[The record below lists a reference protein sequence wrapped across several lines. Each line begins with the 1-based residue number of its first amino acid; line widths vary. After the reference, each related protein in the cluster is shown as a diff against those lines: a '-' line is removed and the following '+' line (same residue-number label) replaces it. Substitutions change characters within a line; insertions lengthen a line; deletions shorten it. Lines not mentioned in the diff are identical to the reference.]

1 MPRFSCRI
9 GTSTGSLRTQEIDDE
24 SPEAARRALEAQG
37 YFVFAVEGA
46 ADAQGRRPSLRLDL
60 RRVGLQ
66 ALLVFNQELLALI
79 KAGLPILTA
88 LDLLGERGQHP
99 QLRTVLAEARE
110 AVKGGAALSAALA
123 QHPRVFSRLYT
134 GALQAGEQSGNLV
147 DALSRYLDYQKRLMA
162 LRRRLR
168 GALTYPAA
176 LVFFSGMVIIFLL
189 TFVVP
194 TFTKIYGD
202 MEAELPVATRLL
214 VALTQR
220 LQGALPLTIAV
231 VALLVFGVWRWWR
244 TPTGRR
250 WRDRWVLSIPWVGD
264 LLRGYLFSRFARTL
278 AMTLGGGIPMIPS
291 LQATFGTLGNAYLA
305 EVLQPVIPRVTAG
318 SALAD
323 ALGSAGVVPPL
334 LLEMVSV
341 GESSGSLQEML
352 GHVADLYDAE
362 MDARITALAAA
373 IEPVIMVGM
382 GLIVATIVIIM
393 YLPIFHLSAVVR

>member
-37 YFVFAVEGA
+37 YFVFAVEGV
-46 ADAQGRRPSLRLDL
+46 ADTQGRHPSLRLRL
-60 RRVGLQ
+60 HRVGLQ

-88 LDLLGERGQHP
+88 LDLLRERGQHP

-123 QHPRVFSRLYT
+123 QHPHIFSRLYT

-147 DALSRYLDYQKRLMA
+147 DALSRYLDYQKRLMS

-220 LQGALPLTIAV
+220 LQGALPLTIGV

-250 WRDRWVLSIPWVGD
+250 WRDRWILSLPWVGD
-264 LLRGYLFSRFARTL
+264 LLRGYLYSRFARTL

-305 EVLQPVIPRVTAG
+305 EVLQPVVPRVTAG

-373 IEPVIMVGM
+373 IEPIIMVGM